1 MKVCQWFIRND
12 VALGSG
18 LFSAITLAFLTAQVL
33 DPIRLLVSIV
43 TVSLLVL
50 AGMPWIL
57 PIVKR
62 LELPGFAVEFDRK
75 LESLEKQL
83 VADDVSP

>member
-1 MKVCQWFIRND
+1 MKLRQWFIRNG

-18 LFSAITLAFLTAQVL
+18 LFSAITLALLTAQLL
-33 DPIRLLVSIV
+33 DPIRFHVSIV

-62 LELPGFAVEFDRK
+62 LDTP
-75 LESLEKQL
+75 
-83 VADDVSP
+83 